1 MHRWLIVFAVTACS
15 RPAPVAPPVIAV
27 ESGRYRDEVE
37 AQVKPMLEAELVSG
51 LVVGLY
57 NAGRTE
63 VYGFGRGPGSAAP
76 DGNTLFELGPVTQVY
91 TNLLLADAV
100 QRREVELDTPVSELL
115 PAGVTVPVRDKVA
128 ITLKHLSLHASGLP
142 RVPPGVV
149 AAGNAQ
155 DPYGK
160 YGEDVL
166 YNDLIGTELE
176 TTPGTQIAY
185 STFGA
190 GLLGFALGR
199 KLGGGYSKALA
210 DRVLRPLELKDT
222 FIAVPAAARA
232 RRAAGTTD
240 DLAPAPAWTFDA
252 LAGAGAVV
260 STVNDQLRLLD
271 AELDAAEGS
280 TQALRRAMKLT
291 QEGQLDGVG
300 ENQGLGW
307 MIDSAGRYWHN
318 GSTGGFRA
326 YIGFDPKN
334 KRGIVVLAAT
344 ATSVVDRLVDALY
357 KILEGA
363 PPPPL
368 QLAGAAELPPFAGT
382 YALGNVKLK
391 VVVAGK
397 RMYLEGPGEPRH
409 RMAPLSDHQFWI
421 EGLQSLASFEK
432 SGDKVARV
440 VFAVAGRTM
449 TAARESP

>member
-15 RPAPVAPPVIAV
+15 RPAPVAPPAIAV
-27 ESGRYRDEVE
+27 ESGRYREDVE
-37 AQVKPMLEAELVSG
+37 AQVKPLLDAELISG

-57 NAGRTE
+57 NAGKIE
-63 VYGFGRGPGSAAP
+63 VYGFGRGPGGAAP

-128 ITLKHLSLHASGLP
+128 ITLKHLSLHVSGLP
-142 RVPPGVV
+142 RVPAGVV
-149 AAGNAQ
+149 AADNAQ
-155 DPYGK
+155 DPYGT
-160 YGEDVL
+160 YSEDTL
-166 YNDLIGTELE
+166 YSDLIGTELE

-185 STFGA
+185 STFGS

-199 KLGGGYSKALA
+199 KLGGGFGKALT

-222 FIAVPAAARA
+222 FLAVPEAASA

-240 DLAPAPAWTFDA
+240 DLAPAQAWTFNA

-260 STVNDQLRLLD
+260 STVHDQLRLID
-271 AELDAAEGS
+271 AELDAAAGS
-280 TQALRRAMKLT
+280 TQPLRRAMKLT
-291 QEGQLDGVG
+291 QEGQLDSVG

-307 MIDSAGRYWHN
+307 MIDSAGRCWHN

-357 KILEGA
+357 KILDGA
-363 PPPPL
+363 PPPPVK
-368 QLAGAAELPPFAGT
+368 LAGAAELPSFAGT
-382 YALGNVKLK
+382 YALGSVKLK
-391 VVVAGK
+391 VVVDGK

-421 EGLQSLASFEK
+421 EGLQSLAEFEK

-440 VFAVAGRTM
+440 VFAVGGRTM
-449 TAARESP
+449 SAARESP